1 MLSADWTVMVSVTV
15 HDGRLDGCETDGDQT
30 DGELSTNAELE
41 TLTDLPE
48 TVTYGLL
55 ETGAGV

>member
-1 MLSADWTVMVSVTV
+1 MVSVTV